1 MDTQHQDLEVCLADN
16 NLKGSLV
23 NETDC
28 QYQDSPYQD
37 ITLDT
42 DTINMPRYIYETS
55 VDPLNN
61 LYPSDFEPDRKT
73 SNTSQVIFNHP

>member
-42 DTINMPRYIYETS
+42 DTINITCLTLDISKRPQSAPE
-55 VDPLNN
+55 
-61 LYPSDFEPDRKT
+61 
-73 SNTSQVIFNHP
+73 